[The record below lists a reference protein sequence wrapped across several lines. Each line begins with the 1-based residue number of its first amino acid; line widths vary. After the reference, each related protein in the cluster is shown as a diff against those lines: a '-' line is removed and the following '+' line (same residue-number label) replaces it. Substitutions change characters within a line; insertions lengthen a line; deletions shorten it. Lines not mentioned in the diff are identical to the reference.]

1 VPSSSGERWWGGGR
15 GVINIIFWVLLMELM
30 VGTVFLSLSCASNH
44 QDFFLIL
51 KDAGKSTGIVTT
63 TRVTHASPSGT
74 YAHIANRDWE
84 NDAEITSS
92 GLNPDICDDI
102 AEQLV
107 LNYPGRDIKV
117 RVSGH
122 YLKLCTSLSVV
133 HCLTDLRPSD

>member
-1 VPSSSGERWWGGGR
+1 
-15 GVINIIFWVLLMELM
+15 M
-30 VGTVFLSLSCASNH
+30 
-44 QDFFLIL
+44 IL

-74 YAHIANRDWE
+74 YSHIANRDWE
-84 NDAEITSS
+84 NDAEVISS

-107 LNYPGRDIKV
+107 LNNPGRDIKV

-122 YLKLCTSLSVV
+122 YLKLWTSLSVV